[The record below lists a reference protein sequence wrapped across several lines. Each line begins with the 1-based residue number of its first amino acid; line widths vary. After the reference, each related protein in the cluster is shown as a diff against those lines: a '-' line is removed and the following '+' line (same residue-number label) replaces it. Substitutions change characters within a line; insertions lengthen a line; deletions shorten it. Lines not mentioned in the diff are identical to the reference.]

1 MEENKNQEQDKKET
15 NVNTEEIKK
24 ETVETVNQ
32 VKETIKN
39 VDIKK
44 DAKEATG
51 FVSSIFK
58 DPFGTIKQIV
68 NDSTNKFFKIAIIFM
83 IVWIVAIFVGSVLA
97 ITPMHRFSFNLAFKQ
112 ILTIIKAVV
121 APLLGVIVL
130 SGIVY
135 LMNKE
140 NKKSIVTIMTA
151 VVTAKIPVIIA
162 TVISLLTII
171 DYKISY
177 ITTPIASLCYIISVI
192 LMYFA
197 TKSIFGEEQNSKFF
211 KKFVII
217 ETIYYVIYIVVSFL
231 GINMR

>member
-1 MEENKNQEQDKKET
+1 MEENKNEEQNKKET
-15 NVNTEEIKK
+15 NVSTEEIKK
-24 ETVETVNQ
+24 ETVDTVNQ

-51 FVSSIFK
+51 FVSSMFK

-68 NDSTNKFFKIAIIFM
+68 NDNTNKYFKIAIIFM
-83 IVWIVAIFVGSVLA
+83 ITWIVAIFIGSLLA
-97 ITPMHRFSFNLAFKQ
+97 TTPMHRFSFNLAFKQ
-112 ILTIIKAVV
+112 ILSIIKAVV
-121 APLLGVIVL
+121 APLIAVIVL
-130 SGIVY
+130 SGIIY

-140 NKKSIVTIMTA
+140 NKKSIVTIITA
-151 VVTAKIPVIIA
+151 IVTAKIPSIIA
-162 TVISLLTII
+162 TVVSLLTII
-171 DYKISY
+171 DYKVSY
-177 ITTPIASLCYIISVI
+177 ITAPFSSLCNVISII

-231 GINMR
+231 GINIR

>member
-1 MEENKNQEQDKKET
+1 MEENKNQEQNKKET

-51 FVSSIFK
+51 FVSSMFK

-83 IVWIVAIFVGSVLA
+83 SLWIVAIFIGNLFETSM
-97 ITPMHRFSFNLAFKQ
+97 TRFSFNLAFKQ
-112 ILTIIKAVV
+112 ILSIIKAVV
-121 APLLGVIVL
+121 APLVGVIVL
-130 SGIVY
+130 SGIIY

-140 NKKSIVTIMTA
+140 NKKSITTIMTA
-151 VVTAKIPVIIA
+151 IVTAKIPVIIA
-162 TVISLLTII
+162 TAISLLTII

-177 ITTPIASLCYIISVI
+177 ITAPFASLCNVI
-192 LMYFA
+192 TVVLMYFA
-197 TKSIFGEEQNSKFF
+197 TKSIFGEEQNSKFL

-217 ETIYYVIYIVVSFL
+217 QTIYYAIYIVISFL
-231 GINMR
+231 GIYMK

>member
-1 MEENKNQEQDKKET
+1 MEENKNEEQNQKEV

-51 FVSSIFK
+51 FVSSMFK
-58 DPFGTIKQIV
+58 DPFGTIKEIV
-68 NDSTNKFFKIAIIFM
+68 NDSANKYFKMAIIFM
-83 IVWIVAIFVGSVLA
+83 VVWIVAIFIGSLLG
-97 ITPMHRFSFNLAFKQ
+97 TSMHKFSFNLAFKQ
-112 ILTIIKAVV
+112 ILSIIKAVV
-121 APLLGVIVL
+121 APLVGVIIL
-130 SGIVY
+130 SGIIY

-151 VVTAKIPVIIA
+151 IVTAKIPVIIA

-177 ITTPIASLCYIISVI
+177 ITTPFASLCYVI
-192 LMYFA
+192 TIVLTYFA